1 MSADGAPAQRR
12 EPAGRSGGSHKLRLQ
27 AIAFVLILLT
37 SAGLYFTA
45 SRDSTAGTWVLL
57 AVEMGAMLLALW
69 IS

>member
-1 MSADGAPAQRR
+1 M
-12 EPAGRSGGSHKLRLQ
+12 LQ
-27 AIAFVLILLT
+27 AIAFALILLT

-57 AVEMGAMLLALW
+57 TVEMGAMLLALW